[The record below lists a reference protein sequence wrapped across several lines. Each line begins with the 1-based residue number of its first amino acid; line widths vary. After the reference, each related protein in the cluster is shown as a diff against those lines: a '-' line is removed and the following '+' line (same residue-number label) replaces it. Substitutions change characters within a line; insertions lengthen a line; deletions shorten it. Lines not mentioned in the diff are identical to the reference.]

1 MSSGNSI
8 LFYFILIFIGF
19 RLLVLAFKG
28 LTGDALLSLS
38 LSPSLCI
45 QYIYTYSETSP
56 ESSLPPSLS
65 TFKNK
70 PRKLSLLSRSPF
82 LLFSVYTCIWVVFSV
97 NEL

>member
-38 LSPSLCI
+38 LSPSL
-45 QYIYTYSETSP
+45 Y
-56 ESSLPPSLS
+56 
-65 TFKNK
+65 
-70 PRKLSLLSRSPF
+70 RKLLTSA
-82 LLFSVYTCIWVVFSV
+82 VV
-97 NEL
+97 LKAL